1 MRTTTYR
8 RPESVLVVV
17 HTPEGHCLLLKRVAP
32 ADFWQSVT
40 GTLRWEESTA
50 QAAARE
56 LREETGLEQGALRDA
71 GVTRSFP
78 ILPEWRDRYSPDV
91 EENVEYLWYLQ
102 IPRPVEI
109 KLNAA
114 EHTQYRWLELEDA
127 IVKVA
132 SWSNREALERLRNER
147 IPKS

>member
-1 MRTTTYR
+1 MQTTTYR

-17 HTPEGHCLLLKRVAP
+17 HTPEGLCLLLKRVTP
-32 ADFWQSVT
+32 AHFWQSVT

-109 KLNAA
+109 KLNAT

-132 SWSNREALERLRNER
+132 SWTNREALERLRNER

>member
-1 MRTTTYR
+1 MRSTIYR

-17 HTPEGHCLLLKRVAP
+17 HTAEGLCLLLKRVAP

-78 ILPEWRDRYSPDV
+78 ILPEWRDRYRSDV
-91 EENVEYLWYLQ
+91 KQNVEHLWYLQ
-102 IPRPVEI
+102 IPRRVEI
-109 KLNAA
+109 KLNPV
-114 EHTQYRWLELEDA
+114 EHTDYRWLALEDA
-127 IVKVA
+127 IVEVA
-132 SWSNREALERLRNER
+132 SWTNREALERLRTE
-147 IPKS
+147 PTPES